1 MTWKGKTKGQEELIV
16 LWALWRQGETNTF
29 PELQSHTVKDF
40 YITTLPSY
48 DA

>member
-16 LWALWRQGETNTF
+16 LWALRRQGETNTF